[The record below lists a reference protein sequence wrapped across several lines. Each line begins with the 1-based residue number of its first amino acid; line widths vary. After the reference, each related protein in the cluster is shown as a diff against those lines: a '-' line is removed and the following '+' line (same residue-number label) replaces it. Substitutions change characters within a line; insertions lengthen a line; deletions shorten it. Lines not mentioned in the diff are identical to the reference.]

1 MSDPTAPFASDGVPG
16 PDGRRI
22 GVLLSHGF
30 TGSPASIRPWAEH
43 LAEQGYAVRVPL
55 LPGHGT
61 TWQEMNRTG
70 WADWSTAIEAAYAD
84 LAARCDAVVVG
95 GLSMGGTLALW
106 LASRHPEIAGVVVV
120 NPAVTSTNKQLLA
133 LPLLKHVVPSMP
145 GLANDVKKPGVV
157 EHGYDRTPLRALASL
172 VDAWKRLRPDLPAI
186 TAPLLMFRSAED
198 HVVDPSSARMI
209 LQRVSSRDARE
220 LLLPDSYHVATLDND
235 APTIFAE
242 SATFVERV
250 TAP

>member
-70 WADWSTAIEAAYAD
+70 WADWSTAIEATYAD